1 MNQTPEQIARD
12 EIDRLLELA
21 GWTVVSKSAVNLSAS
36 KGVAVREYQTGV
48 GPADYVLF
56 VDKTPVGVIEAKRED
71 EGFKLHHTGPT
82 LLRHLQERYNRTV
95 IIHTSG
101 GSHPE
106 GRYSIPYKVLS
117 DFIVLKTE
125 LPCWKNYG
133 FWTQTKV
140 PAALQQYFTSL

>member
-1 MNQTPEQIARD
+1 MRPPIVFHQKN
-12 EIDRLLELA
+12 LLFNPAFIEELMDKLDHES
-21 GWTVVSKSAVNLSAS
+21 GSTTV
-36 KGVAVREYQTGV
+36 
-48 GPADYVLF
+48 
-56 VDKTPVGVIEAKRED
+56 
-71 EGFKLHHTGPT
+71 KLHHTGST

-117 DFIVLKTE
+117 DFILLKTE

-140 PAALQQYFTSL
+140 PTPLQQYFTRL